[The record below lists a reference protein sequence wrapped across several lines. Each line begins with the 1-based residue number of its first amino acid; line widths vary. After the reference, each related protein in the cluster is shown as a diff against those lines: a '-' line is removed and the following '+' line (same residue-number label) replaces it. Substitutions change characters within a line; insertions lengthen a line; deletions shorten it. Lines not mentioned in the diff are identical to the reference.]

1 MRCSARGMP
10 TALSSSRARNR
21 AARFETSRCSRIAST
36 SWTPMFFTGFSD
48 VIGSWKIIAISSP
61 RMPRSWR
68 EFILSRS
75 LPFQS
80 ACPELIVFTRA
91 LRPMIVRQVTLFPEP
106 DSPTM
111 PSVLP
116 FATWKLTPSTSLTTP
131 SSVRKCV
138 RRSLTSRRAMGPL
151 HHLGESD
158 SRVDDGVQKVD
169 DEVEDDDRDRREH
182 DHSLH
187 RRQVEVRD
195 RNERRLAEAR

>member
-1 MRCSARGMP
+1 MSCAP
-10 TALSSSRARNR
+10 IVL
-21 AARFETSRCSRIAST
+21 
-36 SWTPMFFTGFSD
+36 TGFSD

-61 RMPRSWR
+61 RIERNWR

-75 LPFQS
+75 LPFQR
-80 ACPELIVFTRA
+80 ACPEVIVFARA
-91 LRPMIVRQVTLFPEP
+91 LRPMIVRQVTLLPEP

-116 FATWKLTPSTSLTTP
+116 FSTWKLTPSTALTTP

-138 RRSLTSRRAMGPL
+138 RRSLTSRRAMGLL

-158 SRVDDGVQKVD
+158 SRVDDGVQEID

-182 DHSLH
+182 HNALH

-195 RNERRLAEAR
+195 RL